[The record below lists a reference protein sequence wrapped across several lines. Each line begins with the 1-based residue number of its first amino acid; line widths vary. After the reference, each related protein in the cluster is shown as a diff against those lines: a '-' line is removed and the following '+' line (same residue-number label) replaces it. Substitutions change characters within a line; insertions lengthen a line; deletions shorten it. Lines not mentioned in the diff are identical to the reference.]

1 MAVFNEKDL
10 AVFESLKD
18 ECLDIFKTRPTVNVS
33 EIALEMMSR
42 EDVPMHF
49 PFHHF
54 IVPAS
59 LLTAAAVS
67 RGDSYERL
75 DEMLETAKERSK
87 NVLGGFCGNY
97 GACGAGVGAGIFM
110 SVYTDSSPVSAAT
123 WSWCNEITGRCLQ
136 KLASVEGP
144 RCCKRTAFLSISE
157 AVPYINEKLGTALTF
172 NEDQICSFHERNKEC
187 KGKLCPFFPL
197 KAAEKA

>member
-1 MAVFNEKDL
+1 MTVFSDTDL
-10 AVFESLKD
+10 AVFESLKE
-18 ECLDIFKTRPTVNVS
+18 ECLDIFQTRPTVNVS

-54 IVPAS
+54 IIPAAF
-59 LLTAAAVS
+59 LTATAVS
-67 RGDSYERL
+67 RGDSRERL
-75 DEMLETAKERSK
+75 ADMLETAKERSK

-110 SVYTDSSPVSAAT
+110 SVYTESSPVSDRT
-123 WSWCNEITGRCLQ
+123 WAWCNEITGRCLERI
-136 KLASVEGP
+136 ASVPGP
-144 RCCKRTAFLSISE
+144 RCCKRTAFLAISE
-157 AVPYINEKLGTALTF
+157 AVPYANEKLGAAMTY
-172 NEDQICSFHERNKEC
+172 NKEQICTFHERNREC

-197 KAAEKA
+197 KQA